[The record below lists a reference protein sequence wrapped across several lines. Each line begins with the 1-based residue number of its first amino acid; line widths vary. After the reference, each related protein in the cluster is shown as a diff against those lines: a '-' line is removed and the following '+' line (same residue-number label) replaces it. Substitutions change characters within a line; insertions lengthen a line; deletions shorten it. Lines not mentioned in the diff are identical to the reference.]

1 MKNNSNQTENSLLKT
16 LAIMQNKQIGER
28 LKGLRNL
35 LAKRAE
41 EISSVLAMSTNT
53 LKGAENGE
61 NVGVEV
67 INELILFYGYTL
79 QEFYSLKKLPSWKAL
94 MQRII
99 KYHMSIQ
106 SNAHMILEERAGLM
120 ELLEHRLIPNTK
132 LFEDWVDE
140 QEVIDF
146 CKKNYSFIY
155 DTATNTL
162 NSAVKKG
169 WLQRDDNVSPKKYK
183 LT

>member
-1 MKNNSNQTENSLLKT
+1 MKNNSDSTKTSSLKT
-16 LAIMQNKQIGER
+16 LAILQNKQIGER

-35 LAKRAE
+35 LAKRPE
-41 EISSVLAMSTNT
+41 EISSVLSMSTNT

-61 NVGVEV
+61 NVGIEV

-99 KYHMSIQ
+99 KYHISIK
-106 SNAHMILEERAGLM
+106 SVAHGILEERSGLM

-132 LFEDWVDE
+132 LFENWVDE
-140 QEVIDF
+140 QGVIDY
-146 CKKNYSFIY
+146 CKKNYSFTY

-169 WLQRDDNVSPKKYK
+169 WLQRDDNISPKKYK
-183 LT
+183 LS